1 MWYCVIP
8 TAALRLTQGRLPTRH
23 KITGRRPVSQ
33 LTDRLS
39 KIDTLALSDKINA
52 EKKIEDMKD
61 FVLVSLYHTLKAQ
74 NKFSDKDISE
84 MLEALEVVDVPVKN
98 NV

>member
-1 MWYCVIP
+1 MS
-8 TAALRLTQGRLPTRH
+8 
-23 KITGRRPVSQ
+23 K

-39 KIDTLALSDKINA
+39 KIDSLALSDKINS